1 MNSCK
6 NEVQQ
11 LERSQQS
18 YRTFGVKTK
27 CSSCVELESAQWL
40 ISEGMGAQPP
50 FSDLNP
56 LQQYEPP
63 DWICKVLFYTHITT
77 NYM

>member
-1 MNSCK
+1 MHGMNSCK

-40 ISEGMGAQPP
+40 M
-50 FSDLNP
+50 
-56 LQQYEPP
+56 
-63 DWICKVLFYTHITT
+63 
-77 NYM
+77 